1 MPPIL
6 GTLAGVFSFEF
17 TNFFFFLNKVILFVH
32 LSTDNSPP
40 KIFNFKT
47 SNSLFNIVDRNA
59 LHSFS
64 FVYCSCGRVLIAVNF
79 VCAFFVSLRNVA

>member
-17 TNFFFFLNKVILFVH
+17 TIFFFFLNKIILFVH

-40 KIFNFKT
+40 KIFNIKT
-47 SNSLFNIVDRNA
+47 SNSFFNIVDRNA

-64 FVYCSCGRVLIAVNF
+64 FVYCSCARVLIVVKFCVRFLCVIA
-79 VCAFFVSLRNVA
+79 